1 VYVSLR
7 TFATEALSDI
17 QTTAAIV
24 PSSRYLVRHMLK
36 PLPLRQARTVVEFGP
51 GTGVMTKA
59 LLQEMPPDAKLLAFE
74 INPRFTEYLRE
85 RLDDPRLILINDCAE
100 TMGEALTQHGLNKV
114 DAVVSSLGLTIMP
127 KKVRQDIFQN
137 LLPYTHAETTLTQFQ
152 YLHGML
158 VHEVEVEKLQRYSTA
173 RFLRGY
179 FGSVSQKLVWRN
191 LPPAVVFTC
200 HQ

>member
-1 VYVSLR
+1 MSLR
-7 TFATEALSDI
+7 TFATEALNNF

-24 PSSRYLVRHMLK
+24 PSSRYLVRHMLE

-51 GTGVMTKA
+51 GTGVMTEA
-59 LLQEMPPDAKLLAFE
+59 LLQEMPAEAQLLAFE

-85 RLDDPRLILINDCAE
+85 RFNDPRLILINGCAE
-100 TMGEALTQHGLNKV
+100 TIGEVLTQYGHKKV
-114 DAVVSSLGLTIMP
+114 DAVVSSLGLAIMP
-127 KKVRQDIFQN
+127 NKIRQDIFQN
-137 LLPYTHAETTLTQFQ
+137 LMPYLHEQTVVTQFQ

-158 VHEVEVEKLQRYSTA
+158 VHEVEVEQLQRYSAA

-179 FGSVSQKLVWRN
+179 FGSVTQKLVWRN

-200 HQ
+200 RR